1 MHSHGDE
8 RTTRGGERQPSQND
22 RPKQSKLQCREI
34 TYTFPPQ
41 YGPTLKTNGADI
53 VIRDGLL
60 IAQTVVKA
68 KIKPIRHTDES
79 VSDMPEV
86 AHQSS
91 RANNNTTH

>member
-1 MHSHGDE
+1 MAMKE
-8 RTTRGGERQPSQND
+8 LRGGKRRPSQND

-41 YGPTLKTNGADI
+41 YGPTLKTNGADVPI
-53 VIRDGLL
+53 IRDGLL
-60 IAQTVVKA
+60 IAQTVVKT

-86 AHQSS
+86 AHKSS
-91 RANNNTTH
+91 RADINTTH